1 MSLAAQQSLE
11 SHYVMHTFGRSP
23 VEFVEGH
30 GMKLTGDDGREYLDF
45 LAGIGVCSLGHGN
58 LAVLSALE
66 AQTKKL
72 MHVSNYFYIEQRGQV
87 AALLSKLANDD
98 VDGARVLADAIA
110 AGDETTAAALGAPAA
125 DEQVWETF
133 FANSGAEANECAVK
147 IARKYGEKRGAYRI
161 VTLENSFHGRTLT
174 TLAATGQEGFHREF
188 LPLTEGFLYAQAG
201 DLEGIQA
208 LLDGSV
214 CAVMLE
220 MVQGEGGVIP
230 MDEGFVKG
238 LAQLCREKDVLLLID
253 EVQTGIGRTGRFFAY
268 QGYGVQPD
276 VVTCAKGIAGGL
288 PMGAC
293 LVSERLGDILQPGQN
308 GSTFGGNPIASAA
321 ARVVVRRVS
330 EPAFLQSVAEKGA
343 YFREKLEAM
352 PQVEYVRGRGLMLG
366 VKLKEKDAHDVL
378 VQCAKAGLLILTA
391 KELVR
396 FLPPLTITQ
405 EDIDQGLAIFQQVLA
420 Q

>member
-1 MSLAAQQSLE
+1 MTFEQVKSQDQAYILHTYGRVDAAL
-11 SHYVMHTFGRSP
+11 VKGRNARAWD
-23 VEFVEGH
+23 V
-30 GMKLTGDDGREYLDF
+30 DGKEYIDF
-45 LAGIGVCSLGHGN
+45 TAGIGVN
-58 LAVLSALE
+58 
-66 AQTKKL
+66 
-72 MHVSNYFYIEQRGQV
+72 
-87 AALLSKLANDD
+87 
-98 VDGARVLADAIA
+98 
-110 AGDETTAAALGAPAA
+110 ALGYCDSEWSAA
-125 DEQVWETF
+125 VAGQAGKIQHMCNYYYCPENTALAQELSQASGMAKAF
-133 FANSGAEANECAVK
+133 FCNSGAEANECAVK

-201 DLEGIQA
+201 DLAGIQA
-208 LLDGSV
+208 QLDGSV

>member
-1 MSLAAQQSLE
+1 MTFEQVKSQDQAYILHTYGRVDAAL
-11 SHYVMHTFGRSP
+11 VKGRNARAWD
-23 VEFVEGH
+23 V
-30 GMKLTGDDGREYLDF
+30 DGKEYIDF
-45 LAGIGVCSLGHGN
+45 TAGIGVN
-58 LAVLSALE
+58 
-66 AQTKKL
+66 
-72 MHVSNYFYIEQRGQV
+72 
-87 AALLSKLANDD
+87 
-98 VDGARVLADAIA
+98 
-110 AGDETTAAALGAPAA
+110 ALGYCDPEWSAA
-125 DEQVWETF
+125 VAEQAGKIQHMCNYYYCPENTALAQELSQASGMAKAF
-133 FANSGAEANECAVK
+133 FCNSGAEANECAIK

-201 DLEGIQA
+201 DLAGIQA

-230 MDEGFVKG
+230 MDEGFVQG

-330 EPAFLQSVAEKGA
+330 EPDFLQSVAEKGA

>member
-1 MSLAAQQSLE
+1 MTFEQVKSQDQAYILHTYGRVDAAL
-11 SHYVMHTFGRSP
+11 VKGRNARAWD
-23 VEFVEGH
+23 V
-30 GMKLTGDDGREYLDF
+30 DGKEYIDF
-45 LAGIGVCSLGHGN
+45 TAGIGVNALGYCDPE
-58 LAVLSALE
+58 LSAAVAGQAGKIQHMCNYYYCPENTAL
-66 AQTKKL
+66 AQ
-72 MHVSNYFYIEQRGQV
+72 E
-87 AALLSKLANDD
+87 LSQASGMAKA
-98 VDGARVLADAIA
+98 
-110 AGDETTAAALGAPAA
+110 
-125 DEQVWETF
+125 F
-133 FANSGAEANECAVK
+133 FCNSGAEANECAVK

-201 DLEGIQA
+201 DLAGIQA

-330 EPAFLQSVAEKGA
+330 EPDFLQSVLEKGA

>member
-1 MSLAAQQSLE
+1 MTLEQVKSQDQAYILHTYGRVDAAL
-11 SHYVMHTFGRSP
+11 VKGRNARAWD
-23 VEFVEGH
+23 V
-30 GMKLTGDDGREYLDF
+30 DGKEYIDF
-45 LAGIGVCSLGHGN
+45 TAGIGVN
-58 LAVLSALE
+58 
-66 AQTKKL
+66 
-72 MHVSNYFYIEQRGQV
+72 
-87 AALLSKLANDD
+87 
-98 VDGARVLADAIA
+98 
-110 AGDETTAAALGAPAA
+110 ALGYCDPEWSAA
-125 DEQVWETF
+125 VAGQAEKIQHMCNYYYCPENTALAQELSQASGMAKAF
-133 FANSGAEANECAVK
+133 FCNSGAEANECAVK

-201 DLEGIQA
+201 DLAGIQA

-230 MDEGFVKG
+230 MDEGFVQG

-330 EPAFLQSVAEKGA
+330 EPDFLQSVLEKGA

>member
-1 MSLAAQQSLE
+1 MTLEQVKSQDQAYILHTYGRVDAAL
-11 SHYVMHTFGRSP
+11 VKGRNARAWD
-23 VEFVEGH
+23 V
-30 GMKLTGDDGREYLDF
+30 DGKEYIDF
-45 LAGIGVCSLGHGN
+45 TAGIGVN
-58 LAVLSALE
+58 
-66 AQTKKL
+66 
-72 MHVSNYFYIEQRGQV
+72 
-87 AALLSKLANDD
+87 
-98 VDGARVLADAIA
+98 
-110 AGDETTAAALGAPAA
+110 ALGYCDPEWSAA
-125 DEQVWETF
+125 VAEQAGKIQHMCNYYYCPENTALAQELSQASGMAKAF
-133 FANSGAEANECAVK
+133 FCNSGAEANECAVK

-201 DLEGIQA
+201 DLAGIQA

-230 MDEGFVKG
+230 MDEGFVQG

-330 EPAFLQSVAEKGA
+330 EPDFLQSVAEKGA

-352 PQVEYVRGRGLMLG
+352 PQVEYVRGRGMMLG
-366 VKLKEKDAHDVL
+366 VKLKGKDAHDVL
-378 VQCAKAGLLILTA
+378 VECAKQGLLILTA

-405 EDIDQGLAIFQQVLA
+405 EDMDQGLAIFQKVLE

>member
-1 MSLAAQQSLE
+1 MTFEQVKSQDQAYILHTYGRVDAAL
-11 SHYVMHTFGRSP
+11 VKGRNARAWD
-23 VEFVEGH
+23 V
-30 GMKLTGDDGREYLDF
+30 DGKEYIDF
-45 LAGIGVCSLGHGN
+45 TAGIGVN
-58 LAVLSALE
+58 
-66 AQTKKL
+66 
-72 MHVSNYFYIEQRGQV
+72 
-87 AALLSKLANDD
+87 
-98 VDGARVLADAIA
+98 
-110 AGDETTAAALGAPAA
+110 ALGYCDPEWSAA
-125 DEQVWETF
+125 VAEQTGKIQHMCNYYYYPENTALAQELSQASGMAKAF
-133 FANSGAEANECAVK
+133 FCNSGAEANECAVK

-201 DLEGIQA
+201 DLAGIQA
-208 LLDGSV
+208 QLDGSV

-330 EPAFLQSVAEKGA
+330 EPDFLQSVLEKGA

>member
-1 MSLAAQQSLE
+1 MTLE
-11 SHYVMHTFGRSP
+11 QVKSQDQAYILHTYGR
-23 VEFVEGH
+23 VDTALVKGRNARAW
-30 GMKLTGDDGREYLDF
+30 DVDGKEYIDF
-45 LAGIGVCSLGHGN
+45 TAGIGVN
-58 LAVLSALE
+58 
-66 AQTKKL
+66 
-72 MHVSNYFYIEQRGQV
+72 
-87 AALLSKLANDD
+87 
-98 VDGARVLADAIA
+98 
-110 AGDETTAAALGAPAA
+110 ALGYCDPEWSAA
-125 DEQVWETF
+125 VAGQAGKIQHMCNYYYCPENTALAQELSQASGMAKAF
-133 FANSGAEANECAVK
+133 FCNSGAEANECAVK

-201 DLEGIQA
+201 DLAGIQA

-293 LVSERLGDILQPGQN
+293 RVSERLGDILQPGQN

-352 PQVEYVRGRGLMLG
+352 PQVEYVRGRGMMLG
-366 VKLKEKDAHDVL
+366 VKLKGKDAHDVL
-378 VQCAKAGLLILTA
+378 VECAKQGLLILTA

-405 EDIDQGLAIFQQVLA
+405 EDMDQGLAIFQKVLE

>member
-1 MSLAAQQSLE
+1 MTFEQVKSQDQAYILHTYGRVDAAL
-11 SHYVMHTFGRSP
+11 VKGRNARAWD
-23 VEFVEGH
+23 V
-30 GMKLTGDDGREYLDF
+30 DGKEYIDF
-45 LAGIGVCSLGHGN
+45 TAGIGVN
-58 LAVLSALE
+58 
-66 AQTKKL
+66 
-72 MHVSNYFYIEQRGQV
+72 
-87 AALLSKLANDD
+87 
-98 VDGARVLADAIA
+98 
-110 AGDETTAAALGAPAA
+110 ALGYCDPEWSAA
-125 DEQVWETF
+125 VAGQAGKIQHMCNYYYCPENTALAQELSRASGMAKAF
-133 FANSGAEANECAVK
+133 FCNSGAEANECAVK

-230 MDEGFVKG
+230 MDEGFVQG

-293 LVSERLGDILQPGQN
+293 LVSERLGDILRPGQN

-330 EPAFLQSVAEKGA
+330 EPAFLQSVSEKGA

>member
-1 MSLAAQQSLE
+1 MTFEQVKSQDQAYILHTYGRVDAALIK
-11 SHYVMHTFGRSP
+11 GRNARAWD
-23 VEFVEGH
+23 V
-30 GMKLTGDDGREYLDF
+30 DGKEYIDF
-45 LAGIGVCSLGHGN
+45 TAGIGVN
-58 LAVLSALE
+58 
-66 AQTKKL
+66 
-72 MHVSNYFYIEQRGQV
+72 
-87 AALLSKLANDD
+87 
-98 VDGARVLADAIA
+98 
-110 AGDETTAAALGAPAA
+110 ALGYCDPEWSAA
-125 DEQVWETF
+125 VAEQAGKIQHMCNYYYCPENTALAQELSQASGMAKAF
-133 FANSGAEANECAVK
+133 FCNSGAEANECAVK

-201 DLEGIQA
+201 DLAGIQA

-330 EPAFLQSVAEKGA
+330 EPDFLQSVAEKGA

>member
-1 MSLAAQQSLE
+1 MTFEQVKSQDQAYILHTYGRVDAAL
-11 SHYVMHTFGRSP
+11 VKGRNARAWD
-23 VEFVEGH
+23 V
-30 GMKLTGDDGREYLDF
+30 DGKEYIDF
-45 LAGIGVCSLGHGN
+45 TAGIGVN
-58 LAVLSALE
+58 
-66 AQTKKL
+66 
-72 MHVSNYFYIEQRGQV
+72 
-87 AALLSKLANDD
+87 
-98 VDGARVLADAIA
+98 
-110 AGDETTAAALGAPAA
+110 ALGYCDPEWSAA
-125 DEQVWETF
+125 VAGQAGKIQHMCNYYYCPENTALAQELSRASGMAKAF
-133 FANSGAEANECAVK
+133 FCNSGAEANECAVK

-230 MDEGFVKG
+230 MDEGFVQG

-330 EPAFLQSVAEKGA
+330 EPDFLQSVAEKGA

>member
-1 MSLAAQQSLE
+1 MTFEQVKSQDQAYILHTYGRVDAAL
-11 SHYVMHTFGRSP
+11 VKGRNARAWD
-23 VEFVEGH
+23 V
-30 GMKLTGDDGREYLDF
+30 DGKEYIDF
-45 LAGIGVCSLGHGN
+45 TAGIGVN
-58 LAVLSALE
+58 
-66 AQTKKL
+66 
-72 MHVSNYFYIEQRGQV
+72 
-87 AALLSKLANDD
+87 
-98 VDGARVLADAIA
+98 
-110 AGDETTAAALGAPAA
+110 ALGYCDPEWSAA
-125 DEQVWETF
+125 VAEQAGKIQHMCNYYYCPENTALAQELSQASGMAKAF
-133 FANSGAEANECAVK
+133 FCNSGAEANECAVK

-201 DLEGIQA
+201 DLAGIQA

-230 MDEGFVKG
+230 MDEGFVQG

-330 EPAFLQSVAEKGA
+330 EPDFLQSVLEKGT

>member
-1 MSLAAQQSLE
+1 MTFEQVKSQDQAYILHTYGRVDAAL
-11 SHYVMHTFGRSP
+11 VKGRNARAWD
-23 VEFVEGH
+23 V
-30 GMKLTGDDGREYLDF
+30 DGKEYIDF
-45 LAGIGVCSLGHGN
+45 TAGIGVN
-58 LAVLSALE
+58 
-66 AQTKKL
+66 
-72 MHVSNYFYIEQRGQV
+72 
-87 AALLSKLANDD
+87 
-98 VDGARVLADAIA
+98 
-110 AGDETTAAALGAPAA
+110 ALGYCDPEWSAA
-125 DEQVWETF
+125 VAGQAGKIQHMCNYYYCPENTALAQELSQASGMAKAF
-133 FANSGAEANECAVK
+133 FCNSGAEANECAVK

-201 DLEGIQA
+201 DLAGIQA

-230 MDEGFVKG
+230 MDEGFVQG

-253 EVQTGIGRTGRFFAY
+253 EVQTGIGRTGCFFAY

-330 EPAFLQSVAEKGA
+330 EPDFLQSVAEKGA

>member
-1 MSLAAQQSLE
+1 MTFEQVKSQDQAYILHTYGRVDAAL
-11 SHYVMHTFGRSP
+11 VKGRNARAWD
-23 VEFVEGH
+23 V
-30 GMKLTGDDGREYLDF
+30 DGKEYIDF
-45 LAGIGVCSLGHGN
+45 TAGIGVN
-58 LAVLSALE
+58 
-66 AQTKKL
+66 
-72 MHVSNYFYIEQRGQV
+72 
-87 AALLSKLANDD
+87 
-98 VDGARVLADAIA
+98 
-110 AGDETTAAALGAPAA
+110 ALGYCDPEWSAA
-125 DEQVWETF
+125 VAGQAGKIQHMCNYYYCPENTALAQELSQASGMAKAF
-133 FANSGAEANECAVK
+133 FCNSGAEANECAVK

-201 DLEGIQA
+201 DLAGIQA

-330 EPAFLQSVAEKGA
+330 EPDFLQSVSEKGA

>member
-1 MSLAAQQSLE
+1 MTLEQVKSQDQAYILHTYGRVDAAL
-11 SHYVMHTFGRSP
+11 VKGRNARAWD
-23 VEFVEGH
+23 V
-30 GMKLTGDDGREYLDF
+30 DGKEYIDF
-45 LAGIGVCSLGHGN
+45 TAGIGVN
-58 LAVLSALE
+58 
-66 AQTKKL
+66 
-72 MHVSNYFYIEQRGQV
+72 
-87 AALLSKLANDD
+87 
-98 VDGARVLADAIA
+98 
-110 AGDETTAAALGAPAA
+110 ALGYCDPEWSAA
-125 DEQVWETF
+125 VAGQAGKIQHMCNYYYCPENTALAQELSQASGMAKAF
-133 FANSGAEANECAVK
+133 FCNSGAEANECAVK

-330 EPAFLQSVAEKGA
+330 EPDFLQSVAEKGA

>member
-1 MSLAAQQSLE
+1 MTFEQVKSQDQAYILHTYGRVDAAL
-11 SHYVMHTFGRSP
+11 VKGRNARAWD
-23 VEFVEGH
+23 V
-30 GMKLTGDDGREYLDF
+30 DGKEYIDF
-45 LAGIGVCSLGHGN
+45 TAGIGVN
-58 LAVLSALE
+58 
-66 AQTKKL
+66 
-72 MHVSNYFYIEQRGQV
+72 
-87 AALLSKLANDD
+87 
-98 VDGARVLADAIA
+98 
-110 AGDETTAAALGAPAA
+110 ALGYCDPEWSAA
-125 DEQVWETF
+125 VAGQAGKIQHMCNYYYCPENTALAQELSQASGMAKAF
-133 FANSGAEANECAVK
+133 FCNSGAEANECAVK

-201 DLEGIQA
+201 DLAGIQA

-330 EPAFLQSVAEKGA
+330 EPDFLQSVAEKGA

-378 VQCAKAGLLILTA
+378 VQCAKAVLLILTA

>member
-1 MSLAAQQSLE
+1 MTFEQVKSQDQAYILHTYGRVDAAL
-11 SHYVMHTFGRSP
+11 VKGRNARAWD
-23 VEFVEGH
+23 V
-30 GMKLTGDDGREYLDF
+30 DGKEYIDF
-45 LAGIGVCSLGHGN
+45 TAGIGVN
-58 LAVLSALE
+58 
-66 AQTKKL
+66 
-72 MHVSNYFYIEQRGQV
+72 
-87 AALLSKLANDD
+87 
-98 VDGARVLADAIA
+98 
-110 AGDETTAAALGAPAA
+110 ALGYCDPEWSAA
-125 DEQVWETF
+125 VAGQAGKIQHMCNYYYCPENTALAQELSRASGMAKAF
-133 FANSGAEANECAVK
+133 FCNSGAEANECAVK

-201 DLEGIQA
+201 DLAGIQA

-230 MDEGFVKG
+230 MDEGFVQG

-330 EPAFLQSVAEKGA
+330 EPDFLQSVSEKGA

>member
-1 MSLAAQQSLE
+1 MTFEQVKLQDQAYILHTYGRVDAAL
-11 SHYVMHTFGRSP
+11 VKGRNARAWD
-23 VEFVEGH
+23 V
-30 GMKLTGDDGREYLDF
+30 DGKEYIDF
-45 LAGIGVCSLGHGN
+45 TAGIGVN
-58 LAVLSALE
+58 
-66 AQTKKL
+66 
-72 MHVSNYFYIEQRGQV
+72 
-87 AALLSKLANDD
+87 
-98 VDGARVLADAIA
+98 
-110 AGDETTAAALGAPAA
+110 ALGYCDPEWSAA
-125 DEQVWETF
+125 VAEQAGNIQHMCNYYYCPENTALAQELSRASGMAKAF
-133 FANSGAEANECAVK
+133 FCNSGAEANECAVK

-201 DLEGIQA
+201 DLAGIQA

-330 EPAFLQSVAEKGA
+330 EPDFLQSVAEKGA

>member
-1 MSLAAQQSLE
+1 MTFEQVKSQDQAYIL
-11 SHYVMHTFGRSP
+11 HTYGR
-23 VEFVEGH
+23 VDTALVKGRNARAW
-30 GMKLTGDDGREYLDF
+30 DVDGKEYIDF
-45 LAGIGVCSLGHGN
+45 TAGIGVN
-58 LAVLSALE
+58 
-66 AQTKKL
+66 
-72 MHVSNYFYIEQRGQV
+72 
-87 AALLSKLANDD
+87 
-98 VDGARVLADAIA
+98 
-110 AGDETTAAALGAPAA
+110 ALGYCDPEWSAA
-125 DEQVWETF
+125 VAGQAEKIQHMCNYYYCPENTALAQELSQASGMAKAF
-133 FANSGAEANECAVK
+133 FCNSGAEANECAVK

-201 DLEGIQA
+201 DLAGIQA

-330 EPAFLQSVAEKGA
+330 EPDFLQSVSEKGA

>member
-1 MSLAAQQSLE
+1 MTFEQVKSQDQAYILHTYGRVDAAL
-11 SHYVMHTFGRSP
+11 VKGRNARAWD
-23 VEFVEGH
+23 V
-30 GMKLTGDDGREYLDF
+30 DGKEYIDF
-45 LAGIGVCSLGHGN
+45 TAGIGVN
-58 LAVLSALE
+58 
-66 AQTKKL
+66 
-72 MHVSNYFYIEQRGQV
+72 
-87 AALLSKLANDD
+87 
-98 VDGARVLADAIA
+98 
-110 AGDETTAAALGAPAA
+110 ALGYCDPEWSAA
-125 DEQVWETF
+125 VAGQAEKIQHMCNYYYCPENTALAQELSQASGMAKAF
-133 FANSGAEANECAVK
+133 FCNSGAEANECAVK

-330 EPAFLQSVAEKGA
+330 EPDFLQSVAEKGA